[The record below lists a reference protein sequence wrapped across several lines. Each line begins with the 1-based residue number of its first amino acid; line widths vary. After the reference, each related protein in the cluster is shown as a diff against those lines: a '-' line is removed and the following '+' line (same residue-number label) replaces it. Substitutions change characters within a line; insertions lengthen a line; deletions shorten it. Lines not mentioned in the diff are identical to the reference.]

1 MRIWRLSLLAVLL
14 AATAACH
21 DSKVSRDAQPP
32 EKPAAA
38 TPSPAP
44 STELLSLNWTPTRG
58 DQNLQAF
65 ELQLTGAETV
75 SVCRK
80 PPGWIVEASG
90 EKIKGYATVGAGFI
104 SVEHLDD
111 LDGLF
116 LIKTRPG
123 EPLGVSGKL
132 LTGVYADDG
141 GQSEVAA
148 TPALLK
154 QEPAAACPHLK
165 G

>member
-14 AATAACH
+14 ATTAACH
-21 DSKVSRDAQPP
+21 DSKTSKDAKPP
-32 EKPAAA
+32 EKPAVAA
-38 TPSPAP
+38 PSP
-44 STELLSLNWTPTRG
+44 STQLVSLAWSPTNG
-58 DQNLQAF
+58 DQNLQSF
-65 ELQLTGAETV
+65 ELRLTGAEIV

-80 PPGWIVEASG
+80 PPGWVLQGSG
-90 EKIKGYATVGAGFI
+90 AAIKGYATVGAGFVG
-104 SVEHLDD
+104 VEHLDD

-116 LIKTRPG
+116 LIKIQPG
-123 EPLGVSGKL
+123 ETLDVSGKL

-148 TPALLK
+148 TPALLRR
-154 QEPAAACPHLK
+154 EPAAECPPPT